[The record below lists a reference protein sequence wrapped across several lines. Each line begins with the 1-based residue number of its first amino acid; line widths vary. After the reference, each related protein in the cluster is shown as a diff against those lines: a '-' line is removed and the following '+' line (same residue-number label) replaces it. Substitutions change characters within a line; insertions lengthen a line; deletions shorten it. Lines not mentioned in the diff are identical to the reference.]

1 MIKNILMVYFSFISA
16 FLYSEM
22 INLECSTKN
31 SDRNLSFSLLLG
43 TETEKAIQILK
54 KGQLQMDLKIS
65 NKYFEVGQF
74 IDATKEDLIPVM
86 KINRKT
92 LVVEYAKYMQLVEPI
107 SCTKL

>member
-1 MIKNILMVYFSFISA
+1 
-16 FLYSEM
+16 
-22 INLECSTKN
+22 
-31 SDRNLSFSLLLG
+31 
-43 TETEKAIQILK
+43 
-54 KGQLQMDLKIS
+54 MDLKIS

-74 IDATKEDLIPVM
+74 TDATKEDLIPVM

>member
-1 MIKNILMVYFSFISA
+1 MIKKILMVYFSFISS

-31 SDRNLSFSLLLG
+31 SDRTLSFSLLLG

-65 NKYFEVGQF
+65 NKYYEVGQF